1 MSFFKGQ
8 ELMTAPATLNS
19 RLRVLIAKTFRAEK
33 LYSSIRNPRGEKLA
47 NVSTLAE
54 MANDIRAKEWE
65 RCHYQLRVA
74 LNDILALGS
83 NSAVLAEILQLRE
96 RFYQAAEE
104 SNSAVETGTETLL
117 ENIRRHEF
125 AHSFRMSLE
134 LIRHKARAQARKV
147 VTDELSA
154 VLEASGRNMSA
165 AQQYANNSRTVPE
178 PEKQVQE
185 PSASAE
191 AVAQPRS
198 NVIPLKR
205 RFVAGGR
212 GGR

>member
-1 MSFFKGQ
+1 
-8 ELMTAPATLNS
+8 MTAPATLNS

-33 LYSSIRNPRGEKLA
+33 LYSSIRHPRGEKLA

-104 SNSAVETGTETLL
+104 SNTAVETGTETLL

-134 LIRHKARAQARKV
+134 LIRHKARAQASKV

-154 VLEASGRNMSA
+154 VLEASGRNPSA
-165 AQQYANNSRTVPE
+165 VQQYANNRRTVPT
-178 PEKQVQE
+178 PEKREEEPFAGAEEVAVQT
-185 PSASAE
+185 
-191 AVAQPRS
+191 RS
-198 NVIPLKR
+198 NVIPLRR